1 MPVISFISPKGGVGK
16 TTAATLLAT
25 QLARAADVI
34 VIDADPNRPIE
45 AWAALADKPDRLKII
60 TDAKQENILDRIEDA
75 AAEAP
80 FVIVDCEGTAS
91 LTVAYAIGASDL
103 VIVPTQGS
111 QLDAKQAARALS
123 LVKNEEKRSR
133 RAIIHAVLLTRTSP
147 AIRPR
152 TLGHIQDQLT
162 EHGVKMFD
170 TQLNEREA
178 FRAMFS
184 FGGALE
190 DLDPAGVG
198 NLEKAILNARAFA
211 GEVLSML
218 KATSPKAAAQAEV
231 AQ

>member
-25 QLARAADVI
+25 QLARGADVI
-34 VIDADPNRPIE
+34 VIDADPNRPIDT
-45 AWAALADKPDRLKII
+45 WAKMAGKPDRLTII
-60 TDAKQENILDRIEDA
+60 ADANQENIIDRIDEA
-75 AAEAP
+75 AAQAP

-111 QLDAKQAARALS
+111 QLDARQAARALG
-123 LVKNEEKRSR
+123 LVKNAEKQAR
-133 RAIIHAVLLTRTSP
+133 RKIINVVLLTRTSP

-152 TLGHIQDQLT
+152 TLGHVQDQLT
-162 EHGVKMFD
+162 EHGVRMLE

-190 DLDPAGVG
+190 NLDPAGVG

-211 GEVLSML
+211 GEVLLLL
-218 KATSPKAAAQAEV
+218 KPVAKKAGTEAEV
-231 AQ
+231 A

>member
-218 KATSPKAAAQAEV
+218 KAASPKAAAQAEV

>member
-25 QLARAADVI
+25 QLARKSKVI

-45 AWAALADKPDRLKII
+45 AWVKLAGAPENLRVVS
-60 TDAKQENILDRIEDA
+60 DADQDNIMDRIEEA
-75 AAEAP
+75 AAEVP

-111 QLDAKQAARALS
+111 QLNAKEAARAVS
-123 LVKNEEKRSR
+123 LVKNEAKRAR
-133 RAIIHAVLLTRTSP
+133 RPITHAVLLTRTNP
-147 AIRPR
+147 VIKPR
-152 TLGHIQDQLT
+152 TLGHVQEQLT
-162 EHGVKMFD
+162 THGVRIFE

-190 DLDPAGVG
+190 TLDPGSVG
-198 NLEKAILNARAFA
+198 NLEKAIANARAFA
-211 GEVLSML
+211 GEVIAML
-218 KATSPKAAAQAEV
+218 KSESTPQAEV
-231 AQ
+231 A

>member
-60 TDAKQENILDRIEDA
+60 TDAKQENILDRIDDA

-133 RAIIHAVLLTRTSP
+133 RSIIHAVLLTRTSP

-218 KATSPKAAAQAEV
+218 KAASPKAAAQAEV